1 MLYQGRWV
9 GSEER
14 AALGALDHAR
24 RANEL
29 ERLRSEIQLESAR
42 LQADRAAASMS
53 YGGDYDYYDPYNFGV
68 PYPYAPFYG
77 YGGGVLTGGRFDRGL
92 SRPSRPLRRWPSV
105 RPPRSPGSVDGRFQG
120 GLHHQGGQP
129 RVR

>member
-14 AALGALDHAR
+14 AALEALDHAR

-42 LQADRAAASMS
+42 LQAERAAAAMS
-53 YGGDYDYYDPYNFGV
+53 YGGDYGYPYDPYYFGGV
-68 PYPYAPFYG
+68 PYYPGYLG
-77 YGGGVLTGGRFDRGL
+77 YGGGG
-92 SRPSRPLRRWPSV
+92 
-105 RPPRSPGSVDGRFQG
+105 
-120 GLHHQGGQP
+120 
-129 RVR
+129 